1 MDNNFEESNER
12 KLSSIERITGIF
24 TNPEVVFKDIKK
36 KPDILK
42 PSLIIMVIFIVTYI
56 MQLSI
61 IKEAIIEQFKI
72 AQAIN
77 SSFKITDGLVNKALY
92 SGLFAGSFMIVI
104 VPMIKGMLVYGVALI
119 NNGKGK
125 LKETVSVF
133 IYSYFIVMLGQVIL
147 AVLKVITGNIYI
159 TLSPAMFFKTLE
171 INSFMNIFLSYFDVF
186 TVIYLV
192 VTVIGVKMVH
202 KLSVAKAII
211 AVLVPS
217 IIYLLLTIVPT
228 FMDLG

>member
-1 MDNNFEESNER
+1 MDSNFEESNER
-12 KLSSIERITGIF
+12 KLSVIERITGIF
-24 TNPEVVFKDIKK
+24 TNPEVVFKDINK

-42 PSLIIMVIFIVTYI
+42 PSLIIMAIFIVTYI

-61 IKEAIIEQFKI
+61 IKEAIIEQLKV
-72 AQAIN
+72 AQSMN
-77 SSFKITDGLVNKALY
+77 PSFKITDALVNKALY

-159 TLSPAMFFKTLE
+159 TLSPAIFFKTLE

-192 VTVIGVKMVH
+192 VTVIGVKTIH
-202 KLSVAKAII
+202 KLSVAKATI

-217 IIYLLLTIVPT
+217 TIYLLLIIVPT
-228 FMDLG
+228 LMDLG